1 VYKINF
7 LNLRNKMNIL
17 KRLFS
22 MKIAIAMMIIF
33 GAMIGIATFIEN
45 DYGTMTVQALIYK
58 TKWFELFLFYFIAIL
73 SYQILNFKSYKNKI
87 PVFIFHFSFIIIA
100 LGALMTRYW
109 GYEGKLS
116 VREGSS
122 TNKMLSMDRYVQI
135 EARNGKS
142 TAYQEYP
149 IFLSSMTTNNFNK
162 QIVVGNK
169 TIDLSLKEYLPQV
182 EEKLQTNAK
191 NGKEILELM
200 VSGMGS
206 AGTTLYIAK
215 GETKQIGGLSVSF
228 DNNNSD
234 PQSFNIVSSNGLLL
248 AYFPSDAETLN
259 MDTQENGQV
268 RAGLNAFNNRTLYRF
283 DSSAIVLKKR
293 YSNVIIKKV
302 STSLKP
308 SGKNPEYMMMDIS
321 VNGKSKIME
330 FFPIN
335 GESGDIQS
343 INIDGVDIFMLIGSK
358 VIELPFEIYL
368 KDFKL
373 AKYPGS
379 MTPSSYSSEV
389 ILKDTKN
396 SVNMPYEIYMNHIL
410 DYQNFRLF
418 QTSYDPD
425 EKGTILSVNHDPGT
439 KMTYLGYILLSI
451 GFIWSLFIKNGRFQ
465 KLLREASGM
474 QQLSILMIFFTVLGS
489 THLKADVNSTIQNID
504 KGHLENFRHLVV
516 QDNLGRMKPVDT
528 MATEI
533 VSKVTGS
540 TTMFGK
546 SASELF
552 LNMMLRPE
560 NFQELAMIKISHP
573 QIAKDLGL
581 KSGDK
586 FAKFSDFFTSAGQYK
601 LFDSVQKANQKA
613 PLEKTQYD
621 KELIK
626 IDERVNVMYMTFMG
640 DFLKIYPKP
649 HDPNNSWFAPKKA
662 MDMFATKDSDMIR
675 LITTNYFTQLDD
687 AIKTNNWTKANEGL
701 SIIKEYQQIVGS
713 RVIPSKEKID
723 FEVFYN
729 DFNLFAKLV
738 PYYLIIG
745 ILLIIFAFVHM
756 IKPIFK
762 IKSILT
768 IAVVLLGIGFLV
780 HIAGLGIRWYITDH
794 APWSN
799 AYESIVFIALS
810 TILAG
815 LLLARKS
822 VFALSATAI
831 LAGATMG
838 VAHMSFI
845 NPEITPLV
853 PVLKSYWLMIHVALI
868 VGGDGFLGLGFI
880 LSLLA
885 LILFVIRNQNRPNI
899 DRSIVELSAL
909 SEMSIIIGLAI
920 FTIGN
925 FLGGVWANESWGRY
939 WGWDPKETW
948 AAVTILV
955 YAAVIHLRFIP
966 KFKSHYLFNL
976 ASLWAYSSVLMTY
989 FGVNYYLSGL
999 HSYAA
1004 GDPMPIPDWV
1014 YAAIAVAFVLSLA
1027 TFFKR
1032 DSKLKLNC
1040 EKT

>member
-1 VYKINF
+1 
-7 LNLRNKMNIL
+7 MNIL
-17 KRLFS
+17 KKLFS
-22 MKIAIAMMIIF
+22 MKIAVAMMIIF

-45 DYGTMTVQALIYK
+45 DYGTATVQALIYK

-87 PVFIFHFSFIIIA
+87 SVFIFHFSFIIIA
-100 LGALMTRYW
+100 LGALMTRYG

-122 TNKMLSMDRYVQI
+122 TNKMLSMDRYIQI
-135 EARNGKS
+135 EAKNGKS
-142 TAYQEYP
+142 TTYQEYP
-149 IFLSSMTTNNFNK
+149 IFLSSMTNNNFEK
-162 QIVVGNK
+162 QILVGNK
-169 TIDLSLKEYLPQV
+169 TVNLSLKEYLPQV

-191 NGKEILELM
+191 DGKEILELM

-206 AGTTLYIAK
+206 AGTTAYIAK
-215 GETKQIGGLSVSF
+215 GETKQVGGVTVSF

-234 PQSFNIVSSNGLLL
+234 PLSFNIVSSNDGLK
-248 AYFPSDAETLN
+248 AYFPSDAVTLN
-259 MDTQENGQV
+259 MDTQESGSV
-268 RAGLNAFNNRTLYRF
+268 SAGLNAFNNRTLYRF
-283 DSSAIVLKKR
+283 DNSAIVLKKR
-293 YSNVIIKKV
+293 YSNALIKKV

-308 SGKNPEYMMMDIS
+308 NGKNPEYMMMDIS
-321 VNGKSKIME
+321 VNGKSKMME
-330 FFPIN
+330 FFPVS
-335 GESGDIQS
+335 GESGEIKS
-343 INIDGVDIFMLIGSK
+343 INIDGVDIAIIVGSK

-373 AKYPGS
+373 EKYPGS

-389 ILKDTKN
+389 ILKDKKN

-439 KMTYLGYILLSI
+439 KMTYLGYLLLSI
-451 GFIWSLFIKNGRFQ
+451 GLIWSLFIKNGRFQ
-465 KLLREASGM
+465 KLLREANSM
-474 QQLSILMIFFTVLGS
+474 QQLSVLIVIFALFGS
-489 THLKADVNSTIQNID
+489 TNLKADVNSTIQNID

-540 TTMFGK
+540 TSMFGK

-560 NFQELAMIKISHP
+560 NFQELPIIKISHP

-581 KSGDK
+581 KSKDK
-586 FAKFSDFFTSAGQYK
+586 FAKFSDFFTPVGQYK
-601 LFDSVQKANQKA
+601 LFDKVQKANQKA
-613 PLEKTQYD
+613 PLEKSQYD

-626 IDERVNVMYMTFMG
+626 VDERLNVMYMTFMG
-640 DFLKIYPKP
+640 EFLKIYPKP
-649 HDPNNSWFAPKKA
+649 KDPNNSWYAPKKA
-662 MDMFATKDSDMIR
+662 MDMFEAKDSDMVK
-675 LITTNYFTQLDD
+675 LITVNYFTQVDE
-687 AIKTNNWTKANEGL
+687 AIKTNNWTKANDAL
-701 SIIKEYQQIVGS
+701 NIIKEYQSVIGH
-713 RVIPSKEKID
+713 RVMLSKEKID

-729 DFNLFAKLV
+729 DLNLFEKLV
-738 PYYLIIG
+738 PYYLVIG

-768 IAVVLLGIGFLV
+768 IAVVLLSIGFLV
-780 HIAGLGIRWYITDH
+780 HVAGLGVRWYITDH

-799 AYESIVFIALS
+799 AYESIIFIAL
-810 TILAG
+810 TTVLAG

-885 LILFVIRNQNRPNI
+885 LILFILRSESRPNI
-899 DRSIVELSAL
+899 DKSIIELSAL

-948 AAVTILV
+948 AAVTILI
-955 YAAVIHLRFIP
+955 YTAVIHLRFIP
-966 KFKSHYLFNL
+966 RLNSHYLFNL
-976 ASLWAYSSVLMTY
+976 ASLWAYSCVLMTY

-1014 YAAIAVAFVLSLA
+1014 YIAIAVAFVLSLVA
-1027 TFFKR
+1027 FFKR
-1032 DSKLKLNC
+1032 DSKVKLNC
-1040 EKT
+1040 EKKQEIKGLKEQKC

>member
-1 VYKINF
+1 
-7 LNLRNKMNIL
+7 MNIL
-17 KRLFS
+17 KKLFS
-22 MKIAIAMMIIF
+22 MKMAIIMMVLF
-33 GAMIGIATFIEN
+33 GTIIGIATFIEN
-45 DYGTMTVQALIYK
+45 DYGTMTVQSLVYK

-73 SYQILNFKSYKNKI
+73 TYQIIIFKSYKNKI
-87 PVFIFHFSFIIIA
+87 PVFIFHLSFIIIA

-122 TNKMLSMDRYVQI
+122 TNKMLSMDRYIQI
-135 EARNGKS
+135 EAKNGKS
-142 TAYQEYP
+142 NDYQAYP
-149 IFLSSMTTNNFNK
+149 IFLSSMTKNNFEK

-169 TIDLSLKEYLPQV
+169 TINLSLKEYLPQV
-182 EEKLQTNAK
+182 EEKIQTNVAG
-191 NGKEILELM
+191 GKEILELM
-200 VSGMGS
+200 VSGMGNTGS
-206 AGTTLYIAK
+206 AAYISK
-215 GETKQIGGLSVSF
+215 GETKEIGGIIVSF

-234 PQSFNIVSSNGLLL
+234 PQAFNIISSSDGLK
-248 AYFPSDAETLN
+248 AYFPTSAETLN
-259 MDTQENGQV
+259 MDTQENNTTS
-268 RAGLNAFNNRTLYRF
+268 AGLNAFSKRTLYRF
-283 DSSAIVLKKR
+283 DNNAIVLKNIYPKA
-293 YSNVIIKKV
+293 IITK
-302 STSLKP
+302 TSSVLKP
-308 SGKNPEYMMMDIS
+308 KAGEPEYMAIDVS
-321 VNGKSKIME
+321 VGGKSKTIE
-330 FFPIN
+330 FSPTN
-335 GESGDIQS
+335 GESGEIQS
-343 INIDGVDIFMLIGSK
+343 FNIDGVEIFMAVGSR

-373 AKYPGS
+373 EKYPGS
-379 MTPSSYSSEV
+379 MTPSSYASDV
-389 ILKDTKN
+389 VLKDTKN
-396 SVNMPYEIYMNHIL
+396 GVTMPYAIYMNHIL
-410 DYQNFRLF
+410 DYDNFRLF

-439 KMTYLGYILLSI
+439 KMTYLGYLLLSI
-451 GFIWSLFIKNGRFQ
+451 GLIWSLFLKNGRFQ
-465 KLLREASGM
+465 KLLREANSM
-474 QQLSILMIFFTVLGS
+474 QQLSIIIALFALFGTVN
-489 THLKADVNSTIQNID
+489 LKADVNSTILNID
-504 KGHLENFRHLVV
+504 KNHLESFRHLAV
-516 QDNLGRMKPVDT
+516 QDNLGRMKPIDT

-540 TTMFGK
+540 TTMFGR
-546 SASELF
+546 SSSELF
-552 LNMMLRPE
+552 LNMMLKPE
-560 NFQELAMIKISHP
+560 NFQELPIIKISHP

-581 KSGDK
+581 NSQDK
-586 FAKFSDFFTSAGQYK
+586 FAKFSDFFTAAGQYK
-601 LFDSVQKANQKA
+601 LFDTVQKANQKA

-626 IDERVNVMYMTFMG
+626 VDERVNVMYMTFMG

-649 HDPNNSWFAPKKA
+649 KDPNNGWFSPKQA
-662 MDMFATKDSDMIR
+662 VDVFEQKDSDMVK
-675 LITTNYFTQLDD
+675 LITTNYFVQLEE
-687 AIKTNNWTKANEGL
+687 ATKTKNWKNANDGL
-701 SIIKEYQQIVGS
+701 NIIKEYQNIIGKK
-713 RVIPSKEKID
+713 VIPSKDKLD

-729 DFNLFAKLV
+729 DFDLFAKLI
-738 PYYLIIG
+738 PYYLAIG
-745 ILLIIFAFVHM
+745 ILLILFAFVHM
-756 IKPIFK
+756 IKPIVK
-762 IKSILT
+762 INWVMGV
-768 IAVVLLGIGFLV
+768 AVVLLGVGFLV
-780 HIAGLGIRWYITDH
+780 HTMGLGVRWYITDH

-799 AYESIVFIALS
+799 AYESIVFIAL
-810 TILAG
+810 TTVLAG

-868 VGGDGFLGLGFI
+868 VGGDGFLGLGFV

-885 LILFVIRNQNRPNI
+885 LILFVFRMKSNPNI
-899 DRSIVELSAL
+899 DKSIVELSAL

-966 KFKSHYLFNL
+966 KLKSHYVFNL
-976 ASLWAYSSVLMTY
+976 AALWAYSSVLMTY

-1014 YAAIAVAFVLSLA
+1014 YVAIAAAFVLSA
-1027 TFFKR
+1027 IAFFKR
-1032 DSKLKLNC
+1032 DSKVKLNC
-1040 EKT
+1040 EKI